1 MARVASYVGVDC
13 GGGGI
18 KMVELAK
25 EESRARLLTYAW
37 VERSPLE
44 GAVDWLSE
52 VDRTAEIIRAM
63 LTEAGVRTKTVIAGL
78 PLYSVFTTVLSLVG
92 VPEKELSGAVSWET
106 KKLLPFSL
114 DEALLDWRVLP
125 PVTPL
130 SDGQKKNQTEVLV
143 TAARTSDRD
152 KYVAVFQKAGL
163 TLASLETEG
172 LGFIRSLIGTD
183 MSPAIIIDIG
193 SRKSNI
199 LIVDRG
205 APFLS
210 HSVEIGGTQLT
221 EAIAQVM
228 HISHERAESVK
239 FDMAAVPQPDGLPQ
253 VIKDALNPLK
263 NAIQYALSL
272 YKGKGNGMRMPEKIV
287 LTGGS
292 SVLLGLPE
300 YLTGVFNI
308 RTFLGDPWARV
319 LYPDELK
326 PTLQEIGP
334 RFSAAI
340 GLAMRMVRP

>member
-1 MARVASYVGVDC
+1 MARVLSYLGVDL

-18 KMVELAK
+18 KIVELAK
-25 EESRARLLTYAW
+25 EESRSRLMTYAW

-44 GAVDWLSE
+44 QNVDWLTE
-52 VDRTAEIIRAM
+52 VDRTAEILRAM
-63 LTEAGVRTKTVIAGL
+63 VSEAGVRTRSVIAGL
-78 PLYSVFTTVLSLVG
+78 PLYSVFTTVLSLAG

-114 DEALLDWRVLP
+114 DEAILDWRVLP
-125 PVTPL
+125 SPTGS
-130 SDGQKKNQTEVLV
+130 SDAQKKNVTEVMV
-143 TAARTSDRD
+143 TAARKSERD

-172 LGFIRSLIGTD
+172 LGFIRALIGTD

-205 APFLS
+205 APFLA
-210 HSVEIGGTQLT
+210 HSVEVGGSQLT

-228 HISHERAESVK
+228 HIAADKAEGVK
-239 FDMAAVPQPDGLPQ
+239 FDMASVPRPEGLPQ

-272 YKGKGNGMRMPEKIV
+272 YKGKSNAARMPEKMV

-300 YLTGVFNI
+300 YLTSVFNI

-319 LYPDELK
+319 LYADELK

-334 RFSAAI
+334 RFSVAI
-340 GLAMRMVRP
+340 GLAQRMMN